1 MKVSINK
8 THHSKTLHLAVE
20 INQALVEG
28 LVDTKAFML
37 VMTTGI
43 VRELGIMHLMAGHG
57 TYKIAS
63 SIVT

>member
-1 MKVSINK
+1 
-8 THHSKTLHLAVE
+8 VE

-28 LVDTKAFML
+28 LVDTKAFMS
-37 VMTTGI
+37 VMTTGVI
-43 VRELGIMHLMAGHG
+43 RELGIMHLMAGHE